1 MNPACRVPH
10 LDNYSAYSIK
20 GPFSPHLPLHNS
32 IFQHFL
38 TMVAQPQLHDDIYP
52 AVDPAKFVGS
62 QKGVVCVV
70 IGSSQ

>member
-1 MNPACRVPH
+1 MNPACRAPH
-10 LDNYSAYSIK
+10 LDTRHIPSRDSS
-20 GPFSPHLPLHNS
+20 SPPPQL
-32 IFQHFL
+32 IFRHFL